1 MAAALISRPALELL
15 FGKANNQA
23 MLPVAEL
30 AVFATVVEAGSFS
43 AAARQLRLSKAAVSE
58 QVARLEKRLGAR
70 LLHRTTRRLSLT
82 QAGEACYQHSARLV
96 EAAES
101 ATRAAHSLHAEP
113 RGLLRVTAP
122 QTFAPMH
129 VAPALPS
136 LLAQYPRLDVEL
148 EVSARV
154 VDLVQ
159 EKIDVAIRIGPL
171 PDSTL
176 VARRIGHARL
186 IVVAAPGYLQRR
198 GTPQRAE
205 DIERHDVVQFA
216 PLGWGEHWLLDD
228 PQGERRRIRVRSR
241 LQCDSG
247 EALVAAVRAGVGLG
261 TLPDWMVPRELADGT
276 LVQVLAGWG
285 REPVPIH
292 AVHASGGLAAAKV
305 RVFVDHLVRWFAG
318 QH

>member
-1 MAAALISRPALELL
+1 
-15 FGKANNQA
+15 
-23 MLPVAEL
+23 
-30 AVFATVVEAGSFS
+30 
-43 AAARQLRLSKAAVSE
+43 
-58 QVARLEKRLGAR
+58 
-70 LLHRTTRRLSLT
+70 
-82 QAGEACYQHSARLV
+82 
-96 EAAES
+96 
-101 ATRAAHSLHAEP
+101 
-113 RGLLRVTAP
+113 
-122 QTFAPMH
+122 MH

-186 IVVAAPGYLQRR
+186 IVVASPGYLQRR

-276 LVQVLAGWG
+276 LVQVLTGWG

-305 RVFVDHLVRWFAG
+305 RVFVDHLVRWVADRPWER
-318 QH
+318 